1 MKKFI
6 LSVIIAAA
14 LAASFAAGCRA
25 TMLSARLVS
34 ASDSARLVSASDS
47 ARLHPS
53 YVISY
58 RFGPLWF
65 NEIYD

>member
-1 MKKFI
+1 MKKAFAA
-6 LSVIIAAA
+6 III
-14 LAASFAAGCRA
+14 AAGCRA
-25 TMLSARLVS
+25 AML
-34 ASDSARLVSASDS
+34 SARLVSASDS

-65 NEIYD
+65 NEIYE

>member
-1 MKKFI
+1 MITGIKNI
-6 LSVIIAAA
+6 DH
-14 LAASFAAGCRA
+14 R
-25 TMLSARLVS
+25 
-34 ASDSARLVSASDS
+34 

>member
-1 MKKFI
+1 MKKFFVSLI
-6 LSVIIAAA
+6 LAAA

-34 ASDSARLVSASDS
+34 ASDSARL
-47 ARLHPS
+47 HPS
-53 YVISY
+53 YYIISY

>member
-1 MKKFI
+1 MKKI
-6 LSVIIAAA
+6 VLAVIITAA

-25 TMLSARLVS
+25 TMLSAHLV
-34 ASDSARLVSASDS
+34 ATSDSV
-47 ARLHPS
+47 RLHPS

-65 NEIYD
+65 NELYI

>member
-6 LSVIIAAA
+6 LAIIIAAA
-14 LAASFAAGCRA
+14 LAASFAAGCRS

-34 ASDSARLVSASDS
+34 TSDSARM
-47 ARLHPS
+47 HPS

-65 NEIYD
+65 NELYE

>member
-25 TMLSARLVS
+25 TMLC
-34 ASDSARLVSASDS
+34 ARLVSASDS

>member
-6 LSVIIAAA
+6 LAIILTAA

-25 TMLSARLVS
+25 AMLSAHLV
-34 ASDSARLVSASDS
+34 ATSDI

-53 YVISY
+53 CVISY

>member
-1 MKKFI
+1 MKKLLVAII
-6 LSVIIAAA
+6 LTAA

-25 TMLSARLVS
+25 TMLNARLVS
-34 ASDSARLVSASDS
+34 TSDS

-53 YVISY
+53 YIISY

>member
-1 MKKFI
+1 MKKFFVSLI
-6 LSVIIAAA
+6 LAVA

-25 TMLSARLVS
+25 TMLIARLVS
-34 ASDSARLVSASDS
+34 TSDS

>member
-14 LAASFAAGCRA
+14 PAASFAAGCRA

-34 ASDSARLVSASDS
+34 ASDSARL
-47 ARLHPS
+47 HPS
-53 YVISY
+53 YIISY

-65 NEIYD
+65 NEIHD

>member
-34 ASDSARLVSASDS
+34 ASDSARL
-47 ARLHPS
+47 HPS

-58 RFGPLWF
+58 RFGPHCATLKP
-65 NEIYD
+65 YKK

>member
-1 MKKFI
+1 MKKI
-6 LSVIIAAA
+6 IASVIIAAA
-14 LAASFAAGCRA
+14 LAVSFAAGCRA

-34 ASDSARLVSASDS
+34 ASNS

-65 NEIYD
+65 NELYD

>member
-1 MKKFI
+1 MKKAI
-6 LSVIIAAA
+6 AAVIIASA
-14 LAASFAAGCRA
+14 LAASFAAGCLA
-25 TMLSARLVS
+25 TMLNARLVS
-34 ASDSARLVSASDS
+34 TSDS

-53 YVISY
+53 YIISY

>member
-6 LSVIIAAA
+6 LAIIITAA

-25 TMLSARLVS
+25 TMLSAHLVS
-34 ASDSARLVSASDS
+34 TSNSV
-47 ARLHPS
+47 RLHPS
-53 YVISY
+53 YIISY

>member
-6 LSVIIAAA
+6 LFAIIAAA

-25 TMLSARLVS
+25 TML
-34 ASDSARLVSASDS
+34 SARLVSASDS

>member
-1 MKKFI
+1 MKKFFVSLI
-6 LSVIIAAA
+6 LATA

-34 ASDSARLVSASDS
+34 ASDSARL
-47 ARLHPS
+47 HPS
-53 YVISY
+53 YIISY

-65 NEIYD
+65 NEFYD

>member
-6 LSVIIAAA
+6 LSAIIAAA

-34 ASDSARLVSASDS
+34 ASNS

-65 NEIYD
+65 NELYE

>member
-6 LSVIIAAA
+6 LSAIIAAA
-14 LAASFAAGCRA
+14 LAASFAAGCRV
-25 TMLSARLVS
+25 TMLNARLVS
-34 ASDSARLVSASDS
+34 TSNS

-65 NEIYD
+65 NELYE

>member
-6 LSVIIAAA
+6 LAVIITAE

-34 ASDSARLVSASDS
+34 ASDSARL
-47 ARLHPS
+47 HPA
-53 YVISY
+53 YIISY

>member
-34 ASDSARLVSASDS
+34 TSDSARM
-47 ARLHPS
+47 HPS

-65 NEIYD
+65 N

>member
-6 LSVIIAAA
+6 LAIIIAAA

-34 ASDSARLVSASDS
+34 ASDSARL
-47 ARLHPS
+47 HPS

-58 RFGPLWF
+58 RFGHLWF

>member
-1 MKKFI
+1 MKKIVLAVI
-6 LSVIIAAA
+6 LTAA

-25 TMLSARLVS
+25 TMLSAHLVS
-34 ASDSARLVSASDS
+34 TSNS

-53 YVISY
+53 YIISY